1 MTKYAFFYNN
11 ISFAIAESEEEKN
24 LLSPAIPDSILK
36 TITDSQFENVKN
48 FKSKLKIVDDT
59 VLEESLSFVPLNDST
74 KDIDHVKNEI
84 FSHRDECINRVS
96 SWLEAHPNPNAEAE
110 RYAYWEDYKSKLE
123 SVDTDSM
130 TFPLNYET
138 FMEWFNSQPNYP
150 TKSPLQ
156 LP

>member
-11 ISFAIAESEEEKN
+11 ISFSIAESEEEKN
-24 LLSPAIPDSILK
+24 LLSPALPDSTLK

-48 FKSKLKIVDDT
+48 FKTKLKIVDD
-59 VLEESLSFVPLNDST
+59 VVVEESLSFVPLNDST

-84 FSHRDECINRVS
+84 FTHRAECINRVS

-110 RYAYWEDYKSKLE
+110 RYAYWEDYKSKLQ

-130 TFPLNYET
+130 TFPLDYET
-138 FMEWFNSQPNYP
+138 FMEWFNNQPNYP